1 MCEMNYCQH
10 FSPMWPSFEQPVMKC
25 LFSSMIQKL
34 HFWQEDCLNLISTFY
49 ASYQNLTKSVL
60 KRFSRYFRSFKRGYL
75 GSHPYL
81 GLVRVAK
88 VKYFKL
94 ERHSSEVF
102 SCFFFC
108 QIWRFAAVFWWKWT
122 KTEIFPREGMY
133 VMAKKKWPFKAS
145 KTRKIASKSLGL
157 RLRQRFE
164 LLFEHF
170 CEELCNEYWERK
182 DINCQLWTR
191 QYIVWKAHTT
201 QVFACKGDF

>member
-1 MCEMNYCQH
+1 
-10 FSPMWPSFEQPVMKC
+10 MKC

-60 KRFSRYFRSFKRGYL
+60 KRFSRYFRSFKRGHL

-133 VMAKKKWPFKAS
+133 VMAKKNGNS
-145 KTRKIASKSLGL
+145 
-157 RLRQRFE
+157 E
-164 LLFEHF
+164 LL
-170 CEELCNEYWERK
+170 NSK
-182 DINCQLWTR
+182 NCIKVTWLKITTKVWTAFWTFLWRTL
-191 QYIVWKAHTT
+191 
-201 QVFACKGDF
+201 